1 MINKVQQ
8 IETIIPSFYGR
19 TSSEDQAERGTIQN
33 QIEFKNKYCDL
44 HQLGDTLEYLDD
56 GVTGTLPLEQRP
68 DGKRLL
74 DDARA
79 GKFNMLLIYKLDR
92 LGRSARVILNAVH
105 ELEQLGVKIRSMN
118 EPFDTGD
125 PSGRFLLTILAG
137 VADLERETILDRMWH
152 GANRAAREGKWLGG
166 IVPYGYRKNDEGYLV
181 INEEK
186 LPGFDMSEA
195 DVIRLIYQLTIDEEY
210 TTVEMAD
217 YLNALHIPPS
227 YVKDNRTMKKGK
239 RKVHTSGIWT
249 PGRIR
254 NIIINPTYKGLHIYG
269 KRTEKDRELIERQ
282 VPAIIS
288 EDNWNKAIQIL
299 KDHQLEAVKNS
310 KRRYLL
316 RGLIKCG
323 NCGLTYI
330 GTAFSGAKRKLT
342 PYYVCN
348 GKTSY
353 RGIYFGKCTSKNIS
367 AEWLENLVWQDCLE
381 FINNPGEALKELAA
395 SMEDKKSNKLQ
406 LEEEINNIEK
416 NIQNTDD
423 EKQKILDFYRK
434 NFINSFD
441 AESQLKT
448 IMHERNL
455 LEFRQKDLRKQL
467 AEEKDLTEQI
477 DTAEEL
483 LLSLQESIQEDMP
496 FEVKREI
503 VKTLVDKIIVNT
515 SNEDGDLFAKVSIY
529 YKFAKVTSSTD
540 KDSSLPLT

>member
-8 IETIIPSFYGR
+8 TETIIPSFYGR

-44 HQLGDTLEYLDD
+44 HQLGDTFEYLDD
-56 GVTGTLPLEQRP
+56 GITGTLPLEQRP

-74 DDARA
+74 EDARA

-181 INEEK
+181 ISEEK
-186 LPGFDMSEA
+186 LPRFDMSEA

-210 TTVEMAD
+210 TTVEIAD

-227 YVKDNRTMKKGK
+227 YAKDNRSIKKGK

-381 FINNPGEALKELAA
+381 FINNPGEALKELAV

-434 NFINSFD
+434 NFINSSD

-503 VKTLVDKIIVNT
+503 VKTLVDKILVFT
-515 SNEDGDLFAKVSIY
+515 KNEDGDLFAKVSIY